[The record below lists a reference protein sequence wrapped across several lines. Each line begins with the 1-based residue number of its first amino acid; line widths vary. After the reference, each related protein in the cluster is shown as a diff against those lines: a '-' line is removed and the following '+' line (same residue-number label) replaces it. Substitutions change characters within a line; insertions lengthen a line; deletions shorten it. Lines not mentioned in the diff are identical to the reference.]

1 MRAALRA
8 LPIYAMSALLL
19 PAGTL
24 LEIDKRCR
32 AFFWSGQDSITGR
45 QCKVAWDLVSV
56 VCAPFANGGLGFSS
70 LKHMNVCLLLK
81 HLSKLHDAGIP
92 TESSYLVTK
101 YGWSESHDLG
111 SAQSSATTVWK
122 DILKGLSFFRS
133 ITSVTIGNGA
143 TTVFWSDL
151 WLPNTTTT
159 LAQQFPALYTHSN
172 RQSASV
178 ARVFASTDL
187 NLHLTTRLSHAA
199 ECEVA
204 NLRIIMLSV
213 NLNMQVPD
221 IE

>member
-70 LKHMNVCLLLK
+70 LKHMNVSLLLK

-133 ITSVTIGNGA
+133 ITSVTIGNAPPPCSGLIFGYP
-143 TTVFWSDL
+143 TLPLL
-151 WLPNTTTT
+151 WPNNS
-159 LAQQFPALYTHSN
+159 LLYTPTLPPCSGLPWWPE
-172 RQSASV
+172 
-178 ARVFASTDL
+178 FL
-187 NLHLTTRLSHAA
+187 PPP
-199 ECEVA
+199 
-204 NLRIIMLSV
+204 I
-213 NLNMQVPD
+213 
-221 IE
+221 